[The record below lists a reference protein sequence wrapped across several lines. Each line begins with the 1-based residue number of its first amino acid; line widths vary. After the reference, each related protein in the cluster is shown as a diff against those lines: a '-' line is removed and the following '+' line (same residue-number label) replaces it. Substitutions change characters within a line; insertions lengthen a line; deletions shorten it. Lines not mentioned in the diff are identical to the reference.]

1 MNGVLGIISTSI
13 FLISVVC
20 MSLFWLILLITH
32 GVNSD
37 LAALPVEAIVLL
49 KTLGVTMGVTL
60 IPAAMTITTI
70 INE

>member
-13 FLISVVC
+13 FIISVVC

-49 KTLGVTMGVTL
+49 KTLGVMMGVTL
-60 IPAAMTITTI
+60 IPAAMTITAI
-70 INE
+70 LDV

>member
-13 FLISVVC
+13 FIISVVC

-32 GVNSD
+32 GVNGD

-49 KTLGVTMGVTL
+49 KTLGVMMGVTL
-60 IPAAMTITTI
+60 IPAAMTII
-70 INE
+70 AILDV

>member
-13 FLISVVC
+13 FIISVVC

-49 KTLGVTMGVTL
+49 KTLGVMMGVTL
-60 IPAAMTITTI
+60 IPAAMTIMAI
-70 INE
+70 LDV

>member
-13 FLISVVC
+13 FIISVVC

-49 KTLGVTMGVTL
+49 KTLGVMMGVTL
-60 IPAAMTITTI
+60 VPAAMTIMAI
-70 INE
+70 LDV